1 MLLRVSVS
9 SWEFGG
15 QAKAGKPGRGWLM
28 KGLACQVKKSRLSTG
43 LVHMQFLLL
52 LLYLSLNAVSIWVS
66 HMSSKSVF
74 SFHLRGSLK
83 NNLSYRN

>member
-43 LVHMQFLLL
+43 FSTH
-52 LLYLSLNAVSIWVS
+52 AVSAVIAVS
-66 HMSSKSVF
+66 E
-74 SFHLRGSLK
+74 LECC
-83 NNLSYRN
+83 